1 MTGYKLYYFELR
13 ARGEICRLS
22 FKAAKIDF
30 EDIRLNR
37 EEWIKEKACEY
48 QISISSHTEK

>member
-30 EDIRLNR
+30 EDIRLNF
-37 EEWIKEKACEY
+37 EEWAKEKACEY
-48 QISISSHTEK
+48 QITISSHTEK